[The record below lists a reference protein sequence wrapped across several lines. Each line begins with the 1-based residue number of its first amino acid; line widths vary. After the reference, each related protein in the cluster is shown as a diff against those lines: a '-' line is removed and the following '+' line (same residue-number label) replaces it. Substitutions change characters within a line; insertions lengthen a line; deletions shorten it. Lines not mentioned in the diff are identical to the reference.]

1 MLLTI
6 RSVGTLEL
14 IVNDWLHASF
24 DASGVITHWVHARL
38 GRIDLDNLFQLDLA
52 SLQFL
57 SPVVALWLAC
67 FKKLWLRVLTCVEFS
82 LDIVGL

>member
-14 IVNDWLHASF
+14 IVNDWLNASF
-24 DASGVITHWVHARL
+24 YACGVITHWVHARL
-38 GRIDLDNLFQLDLA
+38 GRIDLDNLFQLDFA
-52 SLQFL
+52 SLQLL

-67 FKKLWLRVLTCVEFS
+67 LEELGLRVLTCIEFGF
-82 LDIVGL
+82 DIVGL